1 MAGGFWWLLFLS
13 LVITSTS
20 IAAGILPLALSLSRK
35 RVQAISSF
43 GMGLLVG
50 TSLIVIIP
58 EGVSTLYSAYTTEQP
73 TPDAGPL
80 RHRDND
86 APGVSEP
93 EHHHHEASPERYVG
107 LALVLG
113 FVFMYFI
120 QILSTWTSRIN
131 ERQYSTI
138 SVNTL
143 RSFATSEP
151 VESSP
156 PSTASFA
163 TTLGLLIHATA
174 DGIALGASA
183 NASKP
188 SLGLIVFFAI
198 MLHKAPAAF
207 GLVAILL
214 KQGLSK
220 RQARGHLVA
229 FSVAAPI
236 GAFATWLAIALL
248 GRKTNDAALQHQHTE
263 WWTGILL
270 LFSAGT
276 FLFVAMH
283 AMQEIDGGESHHST
297 GMNGH
302 DNRMHELDMDTD
314 GDENKAQ
321 NALLT
326 MVGMLAPLVT
336 YLGPHHA
343 H

>member
-1 MAGGFWWLLFLS
+1 MDSF
-13 LVITSTS
+13 ST
-20 IAAGILPLALSLSRK
+20 
-35 RVQAISSF
+35 
-43 GMGLLVG
+43 
-50 TSLIVIIP
+50 II
-58 EGVSTLYSAYTTEQP
+58 
-73 TPDAGPL
+73 
-80 RHRDND
+80 
-86 APGVSEP
+86 EP
-93 EHHHHEASPERYVG
+93 EHRHHEASPERYVG

-120 QILSTWTSRIN
+120 HMLSTWTSQPS

-143 RSFATSEP
+143 RSFSTNEP
-151 VESSP
+151 VDSTPSS
-156 PSTASFA
+156 TTSFA

-236 GAFATWLAIALL
+236 GAFATWFGITLL
-248 GRKTNDAALQHQHTE
+248 GGKVKDTALQHQHTE

-276 FLFVAMH
+276 FL
-283 AMQEIDGGESHHST
+283 
-297 GMNGH
+297 
-302 DNRMHELDMDTD
+302 
-314 GDENKAQ
+314 
-321 NALLT
+321 
-326 MVGMLAPLVT
+326 
-336 YLGPHHA
+336 
-343 H
+343 